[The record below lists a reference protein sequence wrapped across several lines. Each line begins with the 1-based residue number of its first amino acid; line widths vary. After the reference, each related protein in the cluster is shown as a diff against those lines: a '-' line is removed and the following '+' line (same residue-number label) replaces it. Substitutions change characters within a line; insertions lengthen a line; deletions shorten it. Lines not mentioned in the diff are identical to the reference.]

1 MAFNLKQMISKNQLK
16 PEYICTQFMFEVDES
31 TMINIDP
38 FYSYIGSLSEG
49 QREDILAMQ
58 KELDVAEEE
67 KELKIEKAQ
76 RMLKELE
83 TTAKK
88 RKEEGLGPTD
98 EEKKRMA
105 GQLKGGYRP
114 EGE

>member
-16 PEYICTQFMFEVDES
+16 PEYVCTQFMFEVDES

-38 FYSYIGSLSEG
+38 FYSYIGSLGKE

-58 KELDVAEEE
+58 KERDVAEKE
-67 KELKIEKAQ
+67 KELKIEKD
-76 RMLKELE
+76 LE
-83 TTAKK
+83 TIAKK
-88 RKEEGLGPTD
+88 RQEEGLGPTD